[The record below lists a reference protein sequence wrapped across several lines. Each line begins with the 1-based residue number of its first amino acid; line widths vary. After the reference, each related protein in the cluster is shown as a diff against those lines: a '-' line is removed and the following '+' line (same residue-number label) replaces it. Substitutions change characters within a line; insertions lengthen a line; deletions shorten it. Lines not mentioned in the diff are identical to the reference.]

1 MSLPETLQ
9 PKFDR
14 LQKQALAVG
23 AICLIVF
30 ILLGLRNADQFFKSY
45 LVSYIFWISIPLG
58 CTGVLMLHHL
68 TGGWWGYPI
77 RRILEAGTRTML
89 LMAVLYIPLW
99 FGLSFLYPWTKAGWA
114 PDDAVHHFK
123 LIYLSHNFF
132 MIRTI
137 IYFGVLLL
145 VIFLLNR
152 WSSEQDRTGEKQL
165 ARAMM
170 RLSGIGVVI
179 WGFVV
184 SAAAFDWVMSLEP
197 NWFSTIY
204 GFIFIDLETLVALSF
219 VLFVLYRLSVCPPLK
234 ECIRPVDYNDLGN
247 LMLAFL
253 LLWAYLS
260 FDQFLLI
267 WAGNLKDEIPW
278 YVTRL
283 AGGWGGVAVILLIFH
298 FFVPFFYLLMRPL
311 KRNLQHLSVVAG
323 YMVVLTLV
331 DVYWLVVPAFQ
342 KIGPHVHLLDVLGVL
357 GIGGI
362 WLAAFLW
369 QLKKWPLLPL
379 HDPRFE
385 GVLLNEHGD

>member
-1 MSLPETLQ
+1 MSLPETLH

-23 AICLIVF
+23 AICLIAF

-45 LVSYIFWISIPLG
+45 LVSYVFWVSIPLG
-58 CTGVLMLHHL
+58 CIGILMLHHL

-77 RRILEAGTRTML
+77 RRLLEAGTRTL
-89 LMAVLYIPLW
+89 VLMAVLYIPLW
-99 FGLSFLYPWTKAGWA
+99 FGLSFLYPWTKPGWA
-114 PDDAVHHFK
+114 PDDSVHHFK
-123 LIYLSHNFF
+123 LVYLGHGFYVV
-132 MIRTI
+132 RTI
-137 IYFGVLLL
+137 IYFAVLLL
-145 VIFLLNR
+145 FVFLLNR
-152 WSSEQDRTGEKQL
+152 WSSEQDRTGDKQL
-165 ARAMM
+165 AGSMM
-170 RLSGIGVVI
+170 HLSGIGVVI

-204 GFIFIDLETLVALSF
+204 GMLFIVVEALVAMSFILLMLNSLS
-219 VLFVLYRLSVCPPLK
+219 SSEPLK
-234 ECIRPVDYNDLGN
+234 DCIRPRDYNDLGN
-247 LMLAFL
+247 LMLTFL

-278 YVTRL
+278 YVTRM
-283 AGGWGGVAVILLIFH
+283 ADGWGWIAVILIIFH

-311 KRNLQHLSVVAG
+311 KRNLGYLSLVAG
-323 YMVVLTLV
+323 YLVVLTLV

-342 KIGPHVHLLDVLGVL
+342 KIGPHVHLLDILGVV

-369 QLKKWPLLPL
+369 QLKKSPLLPL